1 MNREEEK
8 RGKKKKKSISSTLFG
23 KRTLGR
29 IESGHKLIL
38 I

>member
-8 RGKKKKKSISSTLFG
+8 RGKKKKSISSTLFG